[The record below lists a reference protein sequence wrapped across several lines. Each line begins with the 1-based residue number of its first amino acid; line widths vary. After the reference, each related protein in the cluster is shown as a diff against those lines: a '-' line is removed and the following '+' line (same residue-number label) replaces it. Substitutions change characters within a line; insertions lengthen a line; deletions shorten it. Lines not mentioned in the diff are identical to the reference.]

1 MRSRKCPSPFAW
13 LAVIALNSLCC
24 PLSQAKAS
32 VAGDI
37 HGEFAS
43 TLPAMLQ
50 SDASDAPNVPRTDPC
65 YRFIWGDRDKHEFY
79 SPGFEDKPNY
89 TNNTN
94 CVRVLEAPA
103 AHFIRLD
110 FRDYFEMEGSPD
122 CANDFLEIRDGLHGY
137 NQLIE
142 KKFCGKEFPPVIE
155 SSDRYLWIHFRSD
168 ENIEYKGFRAVY
180 EFLPRPTGWLVPDI
194 PMCHLKKFH
203 MEEGNL
209 TKSDIPPEI
218 IEFRNKYKV
227 ATDCIW
233 EVRVKDYQRIQLQ
246 FKTFALDKPNECDKN
261 FVQVFSTNTDLPS
274 MEKQFCGSIADT
286 VFSKKNV
293 MFVRFF
299 AVFNSTE
306 NSKFEANFTAYR
318 DIDKQGGD
326 KKNEKC
332 TDDEFSCEDDTCISK
347 ELQCN
352 GRYNCRFRWD
362 EDNCQAAKSLSLND
376 DHIIVIMV
384 IFSLILA
391 GMCFTFVFNC
401 VKKLIRDHQTI
412 QEYIRQSREQQLNE
426 LDKQEPSEKKLAK
439 SVSRSRSNSSPSM
452 NSGHFDA
459 ANAATTPCYVPGGEL
474 LPILVRNER
483 SMSPP
488 NGDAYHTNIYTVD
501 NEPLPE
507 MCDSACQ
514 TRESLFTTQ
523 GYSSGNSTPNHSVHT
538 NSPPAPFSTFGYK
551 KDAKFKAEAKI
562 EVASKRSSK
571 FEDKRRPY
579 SVQTTKSAP
588 DVIVTH

>member
-1 MRSRKCPSPFAW
+1 
-13 LAVIALNSLCC
+13 
-24 PLSQAKAS
+24 
-32 VAGDI
+32 
-37 HGEFAS
+37 
-43 TLPAMLQ
+43 
-50 SDASDAPNVPRTDPC
+50 
-65 YRFIWGDRDKHEFY
+65 
-79 SPGFEDKPNY
+79 
-89 TNNTN
+89 
-94 CVRVLEAPA
+94 
-103 AHFIRLD
+103 
-110 FRDYFEMEGSPD
+110 MEGSPD

-155 SSDRYLWIHFRSD
+155 SSDRYLWIHFSSD

-194 PMCHLKKFH
+194 PICHLKKLL
-203 MEEGNL
+203 MEEGNI
-209 TKSDIPPEI
+209 TKSDIPAEI
-218 IEFRNKYKV
+218 VEFRNKYKV

-246 FKTFALDKPNECDKN
+246 FKEFDLDKPNECDKN

-274 MEKQFCGSIADT
+274 EEKKFCGSIADT

-306 NSKFEANFTAYR
+306 ESHFEANFTAYR
-318 DIDKQGGD
+318 DIDKQSGD
-326 KKNEKC
+326 KKQDKC
-332 TDDEFSCEDDTCISK
+332 TSEEFSCEDATCISK
-347 ELQCN
+347 ELRCN

-362 EDNCQAAKSLSLND
+362 EDNCPGAQTLTLND

-426 LDKQEPSEKKLAK
+426 LDKQEPTEKKLSK

-452 NSGHFDA
+452 NSGHFDV

-474 LPILVRNER
+474 LPILIRNER

-488 NGDAYHTNIYTVD
+488 NGDAYHTNIYTAMAVIALNSLCCPLSTASRPGDTHGELTAKLQEMPQSDASAEPDIPRTDPCYRFILGDRDKHEFYSPGFEDKPNYTNNTNCVD

-562 EVASKRSSK
+562 EVAAKKSSK